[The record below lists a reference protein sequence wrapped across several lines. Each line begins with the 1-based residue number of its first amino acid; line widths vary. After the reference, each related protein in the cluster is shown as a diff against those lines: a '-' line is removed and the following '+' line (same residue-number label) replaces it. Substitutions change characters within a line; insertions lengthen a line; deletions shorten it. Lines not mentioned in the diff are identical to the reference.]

1 MNTDVRNFSAR
12 LVKNS
17 DFMLFLIFLT
27 VLIIGAIFVPAM
39 LQEINITNVI
49 RNAAIVG
56 IVATG
61 ATFVLLTGEV
71 DMSVG
76 SILSITAVIGGIL
89 LNKGISPALALLISL
104 VLGGILGFLNG
115 VLVSKGKI
123 TSLMV
128 TLGLSMVYAGIANIL
143 VRGQA
148 AYLYGVDL
156 YQWLCKGFILR
167 IPVPTW
173 LFLLITVFFTF
184 IMNNMTI
191 GRQVYFVGANIKA
204 AEYSGIK
211 SDKIKILMFV
221 ICGVCAALTG
231 PILSAQTNRII
242 PTLGSGYEL
251 SAIAIAVLGG
261 TPLEGGRGSILGTF
275 IGAMIYT
282 FLLNILTLSGIGT
295 YMEGVLKGLL
305 LIAIVAVFSRTR
317 LNRE

>member
-1 MNTDVRNFSAR
+1 
-12 LVKNS
+12 
-17 DFMLFLIFLT
+17 MLFLIFLA

-61 ATFVLLTGEV
+61 ATFVILTGEV

-89 LNKGISPALALLISL
+89 LNKGISPPLALLISL
-104 VLGGILGFLNG
+104 VLGGVLGFLNG

>member
-1 MNTDVRNFSAR
+1 MNANARNFSAR
-12 LVKNS
+12 LMKNS

-104 VLGGILGFLNG
+104 VLGGALGFLNG

-305 LIAIVAVFSRTR
+305 LIAIVVVFSRTR

>member
-1 MNTDVRNFSAR
+1 MNTNVRNFSVR

-17 DFMLFLIFLT
+17 DFMLFLIFLM

-61 ATFVLLTGEV
+61 ATLVLLTGEV

-89 LNKGISPALALLISL
+89 LNKGIGPAFALLISL
-104 VLGGILGFLNG
+104 LLGGVLGFLNG

-148 AYLYGVDL
+148 AYLYGVGL

-204 AEYSGIK
+204 AEYSGIR

-221 ICGVCAALTG
+221 ICGICAALTG

-305 LIAIVAVFSRTR
+305 LIAIVAVFSQTH